1 MSDSIKE
8 QRRTLDEWYK
18 LVTQCRQSGLSDEQW
33 CLCNGIKKYSL
44 YSAIKR
50 LRQKAY
56 AVPKPMRNSHDEIH
70 DLTLP
75 KQDVVQVDI
84 IDDIQPPKEYIP
96 SVAPHL
102 DNSHTIEITIGDACI
117 RLSNDADQSL
127 LTCVL
132 QILGGAL

>member
-1 MSDSIKE
+1 MSDSSKE

-56 AVPKPMRNSHDEIH
+56 AIPKPMRNSHDEIH

-102 DNSHTIEITIGDACI
+102 DNSHTIEINLGRANI
-117 RLSNDADQSL
+117 RISNTVDPVVLSETL
-127 LTCVL
+127 K
-132 QILGGAL
+132 ILGGLT

>member
-70 DLTLP
+70 DLTIP

-102 DNSHTIEITIGDACI
+102 DNSHTI
-117 RLSNDADQSL
+117 
-127 LTCVL
+127 
-132 QILGGAL
+132 

>member
-1 MSDSIKE
+1 MSDSSKE

-70 DLTLP
+70 DLTIP
-75 KQDVVQVDI
+75 KQDSKNVRYGVNYTNISQFKCLYLCI
-84 IDDIQPPKEYIP
+84 ICFGLGNGQRK
-96 SVAPHL
+96 
-102 DNSHTIEITIGDACI
+102 DN
-117 RLSNDADQSL
+117 Q
-127 LTCVL
+127 
-132 QILGGAL
+132 